1 MENGWI
7 TEDNK
12 YAMDANHIVRS
23 LQKPASEFTKKDIID
38 YICRFQIRHI
48 NFMYVGGDGRLKTLN
63 FIINDKDYLDTLL
76 SCGERVDGSSLFDF
90 IDADSSDLYVVPR
103 FNTAFLFPGGTTPG
117 DYTPFSSWYNDNNT
131 TLCML
136 CSYFDK
142 DGNPLASAPEQ
153 TLIKAMEAFKR
164 TTGMDF
170 HAMAEL
176 EYYVARDD
184 RGEFPAEDQHGY
196 HESSPFAKTEHSRIC
211 CMKAITEM
219 GGRVKYGHSEVGNF
233 TLNGRLYEQNEIEFL
248 PCDAMSAAEQ
258 ILLAKWIIR
267 LNAEYAEQEVSFAP
281 KITTGKAGSGLHIHM
296 QLMKDGRNMMLD
308 NGQLSQHAL
317 KAIAG
322 MMDLAPSITA
332 FGNKNPT
339 SYFRLVPHQEAP
351 TNICWGDRNRSVLVR
366 VPLGWTSG
374 VDMCRKANP
383 LEPPTS
389 IDTTQKQTV
398 EMRSPDGSADVYQLL
413 AGLCVACRHGFEMD
427 NALEL
432 AKRTYVDVNIH
443 DVVNADKLAKLA
455 TLPDS
460 CAASADCLERQRAVF
475 EQYGVFSPT
484 MIDGIITKLR
494 SYDDRTLRATIQGDD
509 KAIAE
514 LVRKYF
520 HCG

>member
-7 TEDNK
+7 IEDNRF
-12 YAMDANHIVRS
+12 AMDANPIVRC
-23 LQKPASEFTKKDIID
+23 LQKPASEFTKKDILN
-38 YICRFQIRHI
+38 YICKHQIRRI
-48 NFMYVGGDGRLKTLN
+48 NFMYVGGDGRLKTLY
-63 FIINDKDYLDTLL
+63 FVINDMEYLDTILT
-76 SCGERVDGSSLFDF
+76 CGERVDGSSLFDF

-103 FNTAFLFPGGTTPG
+103 FNTAFIHPAGTPP
-117 DYTPFSSWYNDNNT
+117 DEYAHYMSRSDNET

-176 EYYVARDD
+176 EYYVTDED
-184 RGEFPAEDQHGY
+184 RGGFPAEDQHGY
-196 HESSPFAKTEHSRIC
+196 HESIPFTKTGDLRVRSME
-211 CMKAITEM
+211 AITKM

-233 TLNGRLYEQNEIEFL
+233 TLNGQLYEQNEIEFL

-267 LNAEYAEQEVSFAP
+267 VMAEHSEQEVSFAP

-308 NGQLSQHAL
+308 NGQLSQYAL

-374 VDMCRKANP
+374 ADMCRKANP
-383 LEPPTS
+383 LEPPTR

-398 EMRSPDGSADVYQLL
+398 EMRSPDGSADIYQLL

-427 NALEL
+427 NALEV
-432 AKRTYVDVNIH
+432 AKQTYVNVNIH
-443 DVVNADKLAKLA
+443 DKTNADKLAKLA
-455 TLPDS
+455 ILPDS
-460 CAASADCLERQRAVF
+460 CAASADCLERQRAVY
-475 EQYGVFSPT
+475 EQHGVFSPT
-484 MIDGIITKLR
+484 MIDGIIAQLR
-494 SYDDRTLRATIQGDD
+494 GFDDRTLRSSIQGNDA
-509 KAIAE
+509 AIAE

>member
-1 MENGWI
+1 MENGRI
-7 TEDNK
+7 TEDNR
-12 YAMDANHIVRS
+12 YAMDANPIVRS
-23 LQKPASEFTKKDIID
+23 LQKPMSEFTKQDIFN
-38 YICRFQIRHI
+38 YICDNQIRRV

-63 FIINDKDYLDTLL
+63 FIINDKDYLDTILT
-76 SCGERVDGSSLFDF
+76 CGERVDGSSLFDF

-103 FNTAFLFPGGTTPG
+103 FNTAFLYPNGMPPE
-117 DYTPFSSWYNDNNT
+117 DSIHYLSWYDNNT

-176 EYYVARDD
+176 EYYVIRDD

-196 HESSPFAKTEHSRIC
+196 HESDPFAKTGYSRTC

-219 GGRVKYGHSEVGNF
+219 GGKVKYGHSEVGNF
-233 TLNGRLYEQNEIEFL
+233 TLNGRLYEQSEIEFL

-267 LNAEYAEQEVSFAP
+267 VNAEYSEQEVSFAP

-308 NGQLSQHAL
+308 NGQLSQYAL

-339 SYFRLVPHQEAP
+339 SYFRLVPNQEAP
-351 TNICWGDRNRSVLVR
+351 TNVCWGDRNRSVLVR

-374 VDMCRKANP
+374 ADMCRKANP
-383 LEPPTS
+383 LEPPS
-389 IDTTQKQTV
+389 RIDTTQKQTV
-398 EMRSPDGSADVYQLL
+398 EMRSPDGSADIYQLL
-413 AGLCVACRHGFEMD
+413 AGLCVACRHGFEME
-427 NALEL
+427 NALEV
-432 AKRTYVDVNIH
+432 AKRTYVNVNIH
-443 DVVNADKLAKLA
+443 DKSNADKLAKLA

-460 CAASADCLERQRAVF
+460 CAASADCLERQRAVY

-484 MIDGIITKLR
+484 MIDGIMAQLR
-494 SYDDRTLRATIQGDD
+494 SYDDRTLRATVQDND
-509 KAIAE
+509 AAIAE
-514 LVRKYF
+514 IVRKYF